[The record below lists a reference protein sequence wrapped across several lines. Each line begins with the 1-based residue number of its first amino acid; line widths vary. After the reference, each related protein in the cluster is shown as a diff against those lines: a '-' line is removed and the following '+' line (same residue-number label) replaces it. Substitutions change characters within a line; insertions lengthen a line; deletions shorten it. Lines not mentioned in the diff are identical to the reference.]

1 MEKGKLPL
9 YFFSNAVKENLAEN
23 EEKMFSF
30 RVSSRGMFEIS
41 YFSTMSLKYIASRYS
56 LRIFFFSNSEST
68 RETSGKPPQV
78 K

>member
-30 RVSSRGMFEIS
+30 RVSSRGMEEKS
-41 YFSTMSLKYIASRYS
+41 LSAPPYTM
-56 LRIFFFSNSEST
+56 
-68 RETSGKPPQV
+68 
-78 K
+78 